1 VSLLNLLRKKRA
13 TLEFLHVHHEDLKQA
28 IELAGPNRLNAQE
41 TWQRVF
47 RDAERAVLR
56 QTSVAFPELG
66 YLPRPARDLVLWH
79 RLARL
84 DSKPALRVPKVVAK
98 LMFDQDGLYAAAC
111 NQYRA
116 SMNAVAEWAKE
127 RSLMNP
133 AGNECIP
140 QQVSLLEA
148 YMEHPERIP
157 ALQRRDG
164 YGPSL
169 DVTDAADAE
178 EPPVEDAE
186 QLLSS
191 LPLFRMLARDELGE
205 LARAARPLALGPME
219 RFAIQGT
226 AGTSLF
232 VVADGEVEVVL
243 RRAEGPDL
251 KVATLG
257 RGEVVGEMS
266 LLTGEPRSAT
276 VRAVDGALVYEIGQ
290 PQYAPLL
297 RKHREW
303 VEELAVIMDERLGQM
318 AADLDAY
325 DAQARRR
332 DIGHRILRHFFST
345 ADGVAAAPAD

>member
-1 VSLLNLLRKKRA
+1 
-13 TLEFLHVHHEDLKQA
+13 
-28 IELAGPNRLNAQE
+28 
-41 TWQRVF
+41 
-47 RDAERAVLR
+47 
-56 QTSVAFPELG
+56 
-66 YLPRPARDLVLWH
+66 
-79 RLARL
+79 
-84 DSKPALRVPKVVAK
+84 
-98 LMFDQDGLYAAAC
+98 
-111 NQYRA
+111 
-116 SMNAVAEWAKE
+116 
-127 RSLMNP
+127 
-133 AGNECIP
+133 
-140 QQVSLLEA
+140 
-148 YMEHPERIP
+148 
-157 ALQRRDG
+157 
-164 YGPSL
+164 
-169 DVTDAADAE
+169 
-178 EPPVEDAE
+178 
-186 QLLSS
+186 
-191 LPLFRMLARDELGE
+191 
-205 LARAARPLALGPME
+205 ME

-297 RKHREW
+297 HKHREW